1 MIEFNI
7 EARGT
12 KVVIDF
18 SKFTSESV
26 GWPNQIT
33 RGVIVQN
40 STQGIYKAVIPSF
53 THGTIVKKFAW
64 LKCIQS

>member
-1 MIEFNI
+1 MNDLKSRVLVFEFCFENTI
-7 EARGT
+7 T
-12 KVVIDF
+12 
-18 SKFTSESV
+18 SV

-33 RGVIVQN
+33 RGVIVQDCA
-40 STQGIYKAVIPSF
+40 QGIYKAVIPSF